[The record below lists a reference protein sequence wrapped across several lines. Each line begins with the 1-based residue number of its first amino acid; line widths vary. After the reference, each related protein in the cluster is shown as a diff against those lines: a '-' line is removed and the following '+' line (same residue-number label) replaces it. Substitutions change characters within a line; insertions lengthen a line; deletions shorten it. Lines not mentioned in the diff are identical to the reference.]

1 MIRRRR
7 EPVYRTSSGFVLNL
21 DDEQRHLL
29 RRLIGEVRELIT
41 SGASDDAKMRRL
53 FPPAYTDDEALDS
66 EYQRLMREELV
77 ASRLSSISMVDEF
90 LAATDGRAMST
101 AEVEAFA
108 SSLNAVRLILGTLL
122 GVADDADDTDRSDSP
137 DFALYQYLSWLVDS
151 AVNALMTR

>member
-7 EPVYRTSSGFVLNL
+7 EPVYRTSSGFMLDL

-53 FPPAYTDDEALDS
+53 FPPAYTDDEVLDT

-77 ASRLSSISMVDEF
+77 ASRLSSVWPTTPTSPRDPTSRCIS
-90 LAATDGRAMST
+90 TSHGWST
-101 AEVEAFA
+101 AP
-108 SSLNAVRLILGTLL
+108 STHS
-122 GVADDADDTDRSDSP
+122 
-137 DFALYQYLSWLVDS
+137 
-151 AVNALMTR
+151 

>member
-7 EPVYRTSSGFVLNL
+7 EPVYRTSSGFMLDL

-41 SGASDDAKMRRL
+41 SGASDDVKMRRL
-53 FPPAYTDDEALDS
+53 FPPAYTDDEELDT
-66 EYQRLMREELV
+66 EYQRLMRDELV

-90 LAATDGRAMST
+90 LAATDGRAMS
-101 AEVEAFA
+101 AVEVEAFA

-122 GVADDADDTDRSDSP
+122 GVADDADEPEGP

-151 AVNALMTR
+151 AINALMTR